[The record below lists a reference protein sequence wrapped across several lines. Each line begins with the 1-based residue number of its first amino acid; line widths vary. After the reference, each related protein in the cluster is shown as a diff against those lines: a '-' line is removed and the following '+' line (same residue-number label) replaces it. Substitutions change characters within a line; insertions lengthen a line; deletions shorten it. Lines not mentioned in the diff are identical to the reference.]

1 MSSLASHSSDPR
13 WNNNNNNNNNRGNPF
28 LNNSRTTSQSE
39 RNFRSPS
46 NSTRDNPFT
55 SMSSSRA
62 SQNNISS
69 NMSNN
74 TASLKDFSAN
84 EHYQEQLIKCKTGVM
99 VVNRKILAT
108 QKIVEN
114 IGTRKDSYEMREKLN
129 EVFASIKTLITNT
142 EKLDKDMSNME
153 KKLKKTANS
162 GQERIDKSQIVS
174 RKKLIADLKKEKK
187 LLTSLEKK
195 ARVKLRQF
203 PPPSPINGGRSSTS
217 SSFDNDSFKL
227 SSANSS
233 FKSNDPGSLKHSRDG
248 SISDINKAGVFL
260 SRDAMERRLQ
270 EQMIVEGELEV
281 NEALIRE
288 RQEAMLEINKELG
301 KVNEIFQ
308 DLASL
313 VEEQHESIEDISEN
327 IIVTHEAAERGLAE
341 LKQAEEN
348 QRKSTCVIS

>member
-1 MSSLASHSSDPR
+1 MANFASL
-13 WNNNNNNNNNRGNPF
+13 
-28 LNNSRTTSQSE
+28 
-39 RNFRSPS
+39 
-46 NSTRDNPFT
+46 
-55 SMSSSRA
+55 SSSRPQQSNA
-62 SQNNISS
+62 SSGMLNDP
-69 NMSNN
+69 
-74 TASLKDFSAN
+74 APLKGFSAN

-99 VVNRKILAT
+99 VVNRKIMAT

-114 IGTRKDSYEMREKLN
+114 IGTRKDSAEMREKLN
-129 EVFASIKTLITNT
+129 EVFASIKMLIANT
-142 EKLDKDMSNME
+142 ENVDKDLSNME
-153 KKLKKTANS
+153 KKLKKTASS
-162 GQERIDKSQIVS
+162 GQERIDKSQIVG
-174 RKKLIADLKKEKK
+174 RKKLCADLKKEKK
-187 LLTSLEKK
+187 LFMSLEKK

-203 PPPSPINGGRSSTS
+203 PPPSPICRSRSSTS

-227 SSANSS
+227 NSSGNSS
-233 FKSNDPGSLKHSRDG
+233 FRSNQNNGSFTHNRDG
-248 SISDINKAGVFL
+248 SISDMNKAGVFL

-270 EQMIVEGELEV
+270 EQMVVEGELEV

-313 VEEQHESIEDISEN
+313 VEEQHENIEDISQN

-348 QRKSTCVIS
+348 QRKSTCLIS